1 MDLGYVRVQ
10 ILLIYLINDERER
23 EREREIIK
31 TVEKERQ
38 TWVNVYILV
47 HNCTFVRKSI
57 QYL

>member
-1 MDLGYVRVQ
+1 MKG
-10 ILLIYLINDERER
+10 RER
-23 EREREIIK
+23 ERDHK